1 VVHEHVV
8 LLTVVTERVPLVADS
23 GRATVEQLGRGVVRV
38 LLHYGFMQ
46 VPRVPTALAPT
57 LAKLGIPRDPGALV
71 YIIGRETLVATPQGH
86 MGRITEP
93 LFALLARN
101 ARSMTYDFS
110 LPAEQVVELGI
121 QLDL

>member
-1 VVHEHVV
+1 M
-8 LLTVVTERVPLVADS
+8 
-23 GRATVEQLGRGVVRV
+23 QL
-38 LLHYGFMQ
+38 
-46 VPRVPTALAPT
+46 PRVPTALGPA
-57 LAKLGIPRDPGALV
+57 LAKLGIPRDPGGLV
-71 YIIGRETLVATPQGH
+71 YIIGRETLVVNQQGR
-86 MGRITEP
+86 MGWITEP